1 MSVIEL
7 TGQLLCA
14 SRDEVELVKK
24 YLPRHIEFSRA
35 EPGCIHFDVV
45 QTEDPFVWTVAE
57 QFENQLAFDRH
68 QKLVKD
74 SEWGRATAGIKRDY
88 VVSRVHSET

>member
-1 MSVIEL
+1 MK
-7 TGQLLCA
+7 Q
-14 SRDEVELVKK
+14 
-24 YLPRHIEFSRA
+24 YLPRHIELSRP

-45 QTEDPFVWTVAE
+45 QTEAPFVWTVAQ
-57 QFENQLAFDRH
+57 QFEHQVAFDSH
-68 QKLVKD
+68 QKRVKN